1 MLVNSREVLQ
11 QAKMKG
17 VAIVAPDFID
27 LDSARCFVQVAEDLN
42 RPIILSFAQAHHEL
56 ISLEEAALIG
66 KLLAKNAKVPI
77 VLHLDHGTD
86 FDFIRQAIDAG
97 FTSVM
102 MDASMESFAENVRK
116 TQEVVA
122 YAHARDVTV
131 EAEIGHVGSGDNY
144 ENHEHT
150 DSIYTDV
157 NQAIEFA
164 KLTQIDSMA
173 VSIGTAHGAY
183 KGVPKI
189 NYERLEEIRNALT
202 IPLVLHGGSGSGNE
216 NLRNC
221 AHQGISKINIFTDFL
236 VAAMNEITINQASD
250 YLSLKND
257 ANGGMKKVMRHYI
270 ELLSL

>member
-27 LDSARCFVQVAEDLN
+27 LDSARCFVQVAEELN

-189 NYERLEEIRNALT
+189 NYERLEELRNALT

-236 VAAMNEITINQASD
+236 VGAMNEISGNQASD